1 MHTRSRALRSALLL
15 SAMGLAVGARGVPVL
30 LGDADT
36 ASSAV
41 AAESGRAA
49 PAARAPLLEGAAPPG
64 GEVRAGAPPAGRG
77 KPGPVAAADT
87 SAAQATGVPP
97 DPSLLRARA
106 NVKPIRL
113 PSASNPA
120 ASAAAAGEHDGH
132 DIDPDLKQ
140 AVKTALDWARDAKQL
155 VQPANKVEGD
165 AVYKDAAASGERGPG
180 AGPAAGESGN
190 AAVTS
195 GSGSVYLPG
204 SEAARLHDREP
215 AGDVNLVR
223 EGIKLIRDLAESPLT
238 WLLLPILA
246 FGMLAWRALLHGGQ
260 ARTRR
265 VRGRDGRGARALAQT
280 GRRPGEGRS
289 NGKAG
294 GPSSTRRSDRG

>member
-1 MHTRSRALRSALLL
+1 
-15 SAMGLAVGARGVPVL
+15 MGLAVGARGVPVL
-30 LGDADT
+30 LGDADA

-41 AAESGRAA
+41 AAESSRAA
-49 PAARAPLLEGAAPPG
+49 PAASTPLLEGAAPRG

-113 PSASNPA
+113 PSALNPA

-180 AGPAAGESGN
+180 AGPAAGEPGN

-195 GSGSVYLPG
+195 GPGSVYLPG

-260 ARTRR
+260 AGTRR
-265 VRGRDGRGARALAQT
+265 VRGRDGRDARALARNDRGPRALAQT

-294 GPSSTRRSDRG
+294 GASSTRRSDRS

>member
-1 MHTRSRALRSALLL
+1 
-15 SAMGLAVGARGVPVL
+15 MGLAVGARGVPVL
-30 LGDADT
+30 LGSADA
-36 ASSAV
+36 ASSAL
-41 AAESGRAA
+41 AAESSRAA
-49 PAARAPLLEGAAPPG
+49 PAARVPLLEEAAPRG
-64 GEVRAGAPPAGRG
+64 GEVRAGVPPAAR
-77 KPGPVAAADT
+77 
-87 SAAQATGVPP
+87 GVPP
-97 DPSLLRARA
+97 DPRLLRARA
-106 NVKPIRL
+106 NAEPIRL
-113 PSASNPA
+113 PSALNPA
-120 ASAAAAGEHDGH
+120 ASAAAAGVHDGH

-260 ARTRR
+260 AGTRR
-265 VRGRDGRGARALAQT
+265 VRGRDGRGARALARNDRGPRALAQT
-280 GRRPGEGRS
+280 GRRSGEGRS

-294 GPSSTRRSDRG
+294 GASSTRRSNRG

>member
-1 MHTRSRALRSALLL
+1 
-15 SAMGLAVGARGVPVL
+15 MGLAVGAHGVPVL
-30 LGDADT
+30 LGDADA

-41 AAESGRAA
+41 AADPSRAA
-49 PAARAPLLEGAAPPG
+49 AAAHAPLPEGAAPPV
-64 GEVRAGAPPAGRG
+64 GEARAGAKPAGRG
-77 KPGPVAAADT
+77 KSGPMAAADT
-87 SAAQATGVPP
+87 TAAQATGVPP
-97 DPSLLRARA
+97 DPGLLRARV
-106 NVKPIRL
+106 NVEPLRL
-113 PSASNPA
+113 PSVSNPA
-120 ASAAAAGEHDGH
+120 ASAAAAVDHDGH

-140 AVKTALDWARDAKQL
+140 AVKTALDWAQDAKQR
-155 VQPANKVEGD
+155 VQPANKLEGD

-195 GSGSVYLPG
+195 GPGSVYLPG

-260 ARTRR
+260 AGTRR
-265 VRGRDGRGARALAQT
+265 VRGRDGRGARALARNDRGPRALAQT